1 MVNEMD
7 IAKSKAQLKTELS
20 RFSGRWTL
28 SANISTRGILQRR
41 RNIRISTSIKA
52 LALHGISWVYSVGIG
67 TASNVIG
74 KEKNFAAS
82 APRSRDVREW
92 LYLVPIDAA
101 KKLGAR
107 VTTNS
112 KRIFANKKKVQLVRD
127 DIVFHGAILTVDVH
141 NAYKSTLFGKG
152 REINVAATRM
162 VTLRER
168 DQM

>member
-1 MVNEMD
+1 
-7 IAKSKAQLKTELS
+7 LL
-20 RFSGRWTL
+20 
-28 SANISTRGILQRR
+28 ANISTRGILQRATQHSYFNVYQSLGIAWDFLGLQCR
-41 RNIRISTSIKA
+41 HWDGFKRNRE
-52 LALHGISWVYSVGIG
+52 
-67 TASNVIG
+67 G
-74 KEKNFAAS
+74 KELCRICAKVK
-82 APRSRDVREW
+82 DVREW